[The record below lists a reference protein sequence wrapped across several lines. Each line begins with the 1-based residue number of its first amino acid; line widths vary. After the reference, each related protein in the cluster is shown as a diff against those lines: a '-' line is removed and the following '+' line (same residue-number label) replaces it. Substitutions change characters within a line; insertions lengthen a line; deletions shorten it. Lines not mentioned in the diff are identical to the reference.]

1 MDADRNQISEDT
13 TSGRGGKR
21 RAVPRGV
28 IVLGL
33 LLYVGAFVSAVVA
46 AAPAGALANLPRWVY
61 LLYALVLA
69 ILATGLL
76 RRRRWA
82 WFAMLAFVAT
92 NTYYLLLGTAQ
103 RGQNTIVALTILA
116 IVAAYLF
123 WPGVRSAYLERDA

>member
-1 MDADRNQISEDT
+1 MDADRDQIAEGT
-13 TSGRGGKR
+13 TSGTGGKR

-46 AAPAGALANLPRWVY
+46 VAPAGALANLPRWVY

-76 RRRRWA
+76 RRRRWS

-92 NTYYLLLGTAQ
+92 NGYYLLLGTAQ
-103 RGQNTIVALTILA
+103 RGQNSIVALTILA

-123 WPGVRSAYLERDA
+123 WPGVRSAYLERDT

>member
-1 MDADRNQISEDT
+1 MDADPNQIAEGT
-13 TSGRGGKR
+13 TAGRGGKR

-92 NTYYLLLGTAQ
+92 NAYYLLLGTAQ

-123 WPGVRSAYLERDA
+123 WPGVRSAYLERDT